1 MSKRKSDLT
10 EEDRIKRLIICRLC
24 HETLED
30 PILLPCGKT
39 ICSEHLLKKMKQTT
53 LNVIYATILMIKQ
66 LTNFQ
71 PMKN

>member
-24 HETLED
+24 HETLKD

-53 LNVIYATILMIKQ
+53 LNVI
-66 LTNFQ
+66 
-71 PMKN
+71 